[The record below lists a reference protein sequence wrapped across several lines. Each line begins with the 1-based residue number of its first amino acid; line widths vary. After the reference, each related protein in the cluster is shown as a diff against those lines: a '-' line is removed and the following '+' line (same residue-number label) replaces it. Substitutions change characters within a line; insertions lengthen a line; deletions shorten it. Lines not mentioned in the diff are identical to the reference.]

1 MAESTSKADLIE
13 RIGRERA
20 LWDALVAEIG
30 AERME
35 QPGVTGEWT
44 FKDVVVHLIGW
55 RKAFLA
61 QVQAV
66 VRGANQPA
74 APWPAHLNEEKEE
87 DVEQINEWFYEQG
100 RGRSL
105 NDVLDEYRQLYQSF
119 EDAARALSEQDL
131 FEPGRFVWM
140 EGEPLANGIAYSP
153 HFHEEH
159 EPIIRAWLASQRGH
173 TPT

>member
-1 MAESTSKADLIE
+1 MTVPTTKARLIE
-13 RIGRERA
+13 LIQHDRA

-30 AERME
+30 EERME

-61 QVQAV
+61 KVQAV
-66 VRGANQPA
+66 VRGDSQPVR
-74 APWPAHLNEEKEE
+74 PWPAHLDEEKEE
-87 DVEQINEWFYEQG
+87 DIEPINQWFYEQG

-105 NDVLDEYRQLYQSF
+105 SDVLDEYRQLYQSS
-119 EDAARALSEQDL
+119 EDAARTLSEQDL

-140 EGEPLANGIAYSP
+140 EGEPLAQGLAYSP

-159 EPIIRAWLASQRGH
+159 EPLIRAWLDRQRG
-173 TPT
+173 